1 MTVPGEAVHYRR
13 ARLYDLLR
21 NAFIYDIVS
30 AQEVLMSLRF
40 HVIQLHVV
48 KP

>member
-1 MTVPGEAVHYRR
+1 MTVPGEGVHYRR

-21 NAFIYDIVS
+21 NDIVS